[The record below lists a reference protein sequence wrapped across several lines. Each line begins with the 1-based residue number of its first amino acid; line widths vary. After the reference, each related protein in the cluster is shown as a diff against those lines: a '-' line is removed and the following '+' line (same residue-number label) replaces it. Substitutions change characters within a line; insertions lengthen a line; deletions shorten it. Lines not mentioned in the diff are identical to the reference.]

1 MCMSSTLTTVENPE
15 TKLRPVGNSLGR
27 SRNAH
32 GLPDR
37 SVYTP
42 QGQGGGPVA
51 ICHGNRT
58 INGLTDPLFLPWLH
72 CMRCIVTG
80 HSFHRGLLLHLQSSD
95 LRVLFSFLFFLPI
108 FVFFP
113 YITTEGKERCS
124 DSCAFRIQ
132 RAGKGI
138 LPLISSSET
147 EEQSGTSC

>member
-42 QGQGGGPVA
+42 HGGGPVA

-80 HSFHRGLLLHLQSSD
+80 HSFHRGLLQSYSICK
-95 LRVLFSFLFFLPI
+95 VLTSEFFFFFLPF
-108 FVFFP
+108 FVFSI
-113 YITTEGKERCS
+113 YNNRGKERCS